1 MSGNTRHKRFK
12 KNPWNLIGNDQTSM
26 PAEHEDFLRR
36 LGQVIRQARKS
47 KKMTQEDLSELSG
60 VNAKYLGEIELG
72 KTNPTIVFL
81 LKLTW
86 ALGLEIVDIFP
97 VTHDSGQEG
106 GLIYFDIVALLRKL
120 DRPDLHKLY
129 KVLQLFVEERRS

>member
-1 MSGNTRHKRFK
+1 MS
-12 KNPWNLIGNDQTSM
+12 PD
-26 PAEHEDFLRR
+26 HEQFLRN

-47 KKMTQEDLSELSG
+47 KKMTQGDLSELSG
-60 VNAKYLGEIELG
+60 MNAKYLGEIELG

-81 LKLTW
+81 LRLAW

-97 VTHDSGQEG
+97 VAHDSGREG
-106 GLIYFDIVALLRKL
+106 ALIYFDIVALLRKL

-129 KVLQLFVEERRS
+129 KVLQLFVDERRS